1 MKKFCDKLIQ
11 LRREKG
17 YSQEQLAEN
26 QLEWVGR
33 MNNVQACAREIVDKE
48 VIYQ

>member
-17 YSQEQLAEN
+17 YSQEQLAEY
-26 QLEWVGR
+26 LDGVKAVG
-33 MNNVQACAREIVDKE
+33 E
-48 VIYQ
+48 